1 VPDTAP
7 AASRLTKR
15 ELEIMR
21 LIVAGQTN
29 REIADQLF
37 ISLRTVT
44 THVTNIFTKVG
55 VENRAGAIAYA
66 HRHQIA

>member
-1 VPDTAP
+1 
-7 AASRLTKR
+7 
-15 ELEIMR
+15 MR

-66 HRHQIA
+66 RRHQIA

>member
-1 VPDTAP
+1 
-7 AASRLTKR
+7 
-15 ELEIMR
+15 MR